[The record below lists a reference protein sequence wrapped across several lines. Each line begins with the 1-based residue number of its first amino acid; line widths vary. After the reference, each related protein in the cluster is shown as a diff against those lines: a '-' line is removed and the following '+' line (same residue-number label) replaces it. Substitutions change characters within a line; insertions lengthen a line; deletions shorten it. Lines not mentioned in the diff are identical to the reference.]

1 MKNLASAI
9 FFTLSDHAARQS
21 GNAIREAVT
30 TLGGIV
36 IGAVSA
42 SWISVKTIF
51 NVMSLRVRKGDM
63 IEIIL
68 DGGAEE
74 EDSQR
79 LTEFAQLNL

>member
-1 MKNLASAI
+1 
-9 FFTLSDHAARQS
+9 
-21 GNAIREAVT
+21 
-30 TLGGIV
+30 
-36 IGAVSA
+36 
-42 SWISVKTIF
+42 
-51 NVMSLRVRKGDM
+51 M